1 MFLLFVFVVLFLK
14 HNSKIGMSNV
24 KFTRQELRKFIAYY
38 SKEKLELEEKL
49 EHVNEM
55 LSKLGDNVSIKSSLK
70 AKLTAKGELHKKRG
84 PKSVWGTFI
93 IKRLRARN
101 KPLNYSDLIDDA
113 MAIHKISEERKNNA
127 KASILNAAFRLRT
140 KEGKIVTVGRKGRKE
155 KLLVLTKW
163 LNEDGSLKE
172 EYAKAFKKLQGGK
185 AEKVVMSTIPSLNYQ
200 DEEV

>member
-1 MFLLFVFVVLFLK
+1 M
-14 HNSKIGMSNV
+14 
-24 KFTRQELRKFIAYY
+24 KFTKQELKKFIAYY
-38 SKEKLELEEKL
+38 YKEKQALETKL

-55 LSKLGDNVSIKSSLK
+55 LKKLGGSVDIKPSK
-70 AKLTAKGELHKKRG
+70 AGKLTAKGKVPKKRG
-84 PKSVWGTFI
+84 PKSVWGSFI

-113 MAIHKISEERKNNA
+113 MAIHKISDDRKENA

-140 KEGKIVTVGRKGRKE
+140 KEGRIVTVRRKGRKE

-163 LNEDGSLKE
+163 LKEDGSLHD

-185 AEKVVMSTIPSLNYQ
+185 AEKVDMSSIPSLNYQ
-200 DEEV
+200 EEED